1 MARTLQMAQTTTYR
15 TYVRVATPSLLPG
28 LGPAACLW
36 PAGTARA
43 PAEDGAEGAAGHPR
57 RGGIHVRG
65 HVLGPEHLLV
75 AAPRRLR
82 LLLPTLL
89 ALLAAA
95 VSTAARTAQHAD
107 APRVPELRLLGI
119 LRGAG
124 LRLGVGVGL
133 GLGQETLVPD
143 QARRAGPSER
153 GRRSL
158 QPSHG

>member
-1 MARTLQMAQTTTYR
+1 MARTLQMTQTTTYR

-43 PAEDGAEGAAGHPR
+43 PAEDGAEGAAGDPR

-82 LLLPTLL
+82 LLLPPLL
-89 ALLAAA
+89 ALRAAA